1 VLVSAHRDGSFIFNM
16 RADGKRRD
24 IGTRRA
30 DKLFVEISIMR
41 QLGIRDRELS
51 QDAILRILNDQNI
64 AVVVAQTG
72 YLADQP
78 SMQQFER
85 LLESGGMFS
94 IVGRLPLRGD
104 LRKDERELVVYARK

>member
-1 VLVSAHRDGSFIFNM
+1 VLISTHRDGSFIFNM

-30 DKLFVEISIMR
+30 DKLFVEINIMR

-51 QDAILRILNDQNI
+51 QDAILKILNDQKV

-78 SMQQFER
+78 SMQQFQR
-85 LLESGGMFS
+85 LLDNGGMFAV
-94 IVGRLPLRGD
+94 VGRVPLRGD
-104 LRKDERELVVYARK
+104 VRKDERELVVYARK